1 MRIFVLLPRVPY
13 PLEKGDKLRAFN
25 QIACLSK
32 HNKIHL
38 CALNDTK
45 VHPDATKIL
54 KKYCE
59 TIDIINLSKTCIYLN
74 LVKGVFTNKPLQV
87 HYFYNKKAQKA
98 INRLVQK
105 YRPQHLYCQL
115 VRTAEYIKDSKI
127 PKTIDYQDVF
137 SKGIQRRL
145 QYTPLY
151 LKPVL
156 KMEYKRLL
164 KYETHVFDCF
174 DNKTIISE
182 TDREFILHKDKKN
195 IHIIPNGID
204 SEYFASREEE
214 RKYGLVFI
222 GNMGYPPNVNA
233 SEFLVNEILP
243 LLEGQGVNIETYLV
257 GASPDKKVQRLA
269 SEKVVVTGWVD
280 DVRDYYA
287 KAKIFIAPMQI
298 GTGLQNKLLEAMAMK
313 TPCITSPLANNAL
326 GAMHDREIMVARSPS
341 EYVNHIKTLLQN
353 PGKAIEIAHNG
364 HDFVLKNYNWEAVTD
379 KLNSIIQLGSKVTR

>member
-25 QIACLSK
+25 QIVYLSK

-54 KKYCE
+54 KKNCE
-59 TIDIINLSKTCIYLN
+59 TVDIINLNKTCIYIN
-74 LVKGVFTNKPLQV
+74 LVKGIFTNKPFQV
-87 HYFYNKKAQKA
+87 HYFYNRQAKKT
-98 INRLVQK
+98 INRLIQK
-105 YRPQHLYCQL
+105 YKPQHLYCQL
-115 VRTAEYIKDSKI
+115 VRTAEYIKYSNI
-127 PKTIDYQDVF
+127 SKTIDYQDVF
-137 SKGIQRRL
+137 SKGVERRL
-145 QYTPLY
+145 QYTPFY
-151 LKPVL
+151 LKPLL
-156 KMEYKRLL
+156 KAEYKRLL
-164 KYETHVFDCF
+164 KYENHVFDCF

-182 TDREFILHKDKKN
+182 TDRDCIPHKDKKN
-195 IHIIPNGID
+195 IHIIPNGIN
-204 SEYFASREEE
+204 SEYFAPKEEE

-243 LLEGQGVNIETYLV
+243 LLEEQNVNVQSYLV

-269 SEKVVVTGWVD
+269 SKNVVVTGWVD

-326 GAMHDREIMVARSPS
+326 GAAHNHEIMVASSPS

-353 PGKAIEIAHNG
+353 PGKAIEIAQNG
-364 HDFVLKNYNWEAVTD
+364 HEFVLKNYNWEAVTS
-379 KLNSIIQLGSKVTR
+379 KLNSIMQLCQNVTR

>member
-38 CALNDTK
+38 CALNDTN
-45 VHPDATKIL
+45 VHPDAIKIL

-74 LVKGVFTNKPLQV
+74 LFKGVFTNMPFQV
-87 HYFYNKKAQKA
+87 HYFYNKKAQKT
-98 INRLVQK
+98 INHLIKK

-115 VRTAEYIKDSKI
+115 VRTAEYIKRSNT

-137 SKGIQRRL
+137 SKGIERRL
-145 QYTPLY
+145 HYTPFY
-151 LKPVL
+151 LKPIL
-156 KMEYKRLL
+156 KAEYNRLL
-164 KYETHVFDCF
+164 KYENHVFDLF
-174 DNKTIISE
+174 DNKTIISGP
-182 TDREFILHKDKKN
+182 DREFIPHKDKRK
-195 IHIIPNGID
+195 IHIIPNGIN
-204 SEYFASREEE
+204 SEYFAPREEK
-214 RKYGLVFI
+214 RTLDLVFI

-243 LLEGQGVNIETYLV
+243 LLEEDMHVKIYLV

-269 SEKVVVTGWVD
+269 SKKVVVTGWVD

-326 GAMHDREIMVARSPS
+326 GAMHNKEIMVARNPG
-341 EYVNHIKTLLQN
+341 EYVEHIKTLLQN
-353 PGKAIEIAHNG
+353 PEKAIEIAHNG
-364 HDFVLKNYNWEAVTD
+364 HDFVTKNYNWEAVTG
-379 KLNSIIQLGSKVTR
+379 KLNTIIQLGQDSLA